1 MKIIIHPILEPNR
14 EIDVTTRWVA
24 AVAQE
29 LSQTYGGSEAVNWL
43 EAERHVQALFPP
55 QPNSQPR
62 TKPAQVN
69 PHADAL
75 RRTQSNSNLTQR
87 NSP

>member
-1 MKIIIHPILEPNR
+1 MKIVIHPILDPTR
-14 EIDVTTRWVA
+14 EIDVTTRVVA

-43 EAERHVQALFPP
+43 EAEQHVQSLFPP
-55 QPNSQPR
+55 QADPRSR
-62 TKPAQVN
+62 TKAVQVN
-69 PHADAL
+69 PHADIA
-75 RRTQSNSNLTQR
+75 RRTQSNLNLTQR

>member
-14 EIDVTTRWVA
+14 EIDVTTRLVA

-43 EAERHVQALFPP
+43 EAEQHVQALFPP
-55 QPNSQPR
+55 QADSQPP
-62 TKPAQVN
+62 TKSSQMN
-69 PHADAL
+69 QHADAQ